1 MGTDREQQHAHS
13 PGAAGKGSHKNRT
26 CCTGL
31 LAHVDAG
38 KTTLAEAILYLT
50 GRIRALGRVDHQD
63 AYFDHFALERARGI
77 TIFSK
82 QAQIVLDG
90 RTANAE
96 NGPVAEAGN
105 GRLADAGSQEES
117 VSVTLLDTPGH
128 VDFSAEMERTLQV
141 LDYAILVISAPDG
154 VQSHVDTLWRLLA
167 RYEIPVFLFINKMDL
182 PGADREELMAHLA
195 AKLDERC
202 VDFSGRDAVNLCA
215 GGSMDAVSGKH
226 RLQRDGRHEQ
236 ERSERDGVHRKD
248 QTGQGGCRGENWPEQ
263 SIQTQETQA
272 QEARRQRE
280 EKFQEEM
287 AMCDDR
293 LLEIYASGET
303 IGTDE
308 IRRAIAARHVFP
320 CFFGSALKLEG
331 VEELLDG
338 IYSYSL
344 EKEYPDTFGARVYKI
359 SRDAQGNR
367 LTHMKIT
374 GGMLRV
380 KDLLAGE
387 KVNQIRIPSGGS
399 FETAQEAAAGTICA
413 VTGPE
418 HTRVGEGLGAEPEAE
433 MPILEPVLSYRI
445 ELVETPPRC
454 ASADIP
460 PEGRG
465 CHPARAER
473 TRINRNA
480 AHLAGA
486 PEGTDVQRA
495 FRQMKQ
501 LEEEEP
507 QLHISWVPAV
517 DKSAQGADCAGEIH
531 AQLMGEVQTEI
542 LQDLIRERFGLAV
555 KFGEGS
561 IVYRETIAEP
571 VVGMGH
577 FEPLRHYAEVHL
589 LMEPGERGSGL
600 QFESACGT
608 DELDLNWQRLV
619 LTHLEE
625 KQYPGVLTG
634 SAITD
639 MKITL
644 VAGRAHQKHTE
655 GGDFRQATCRA
666 VRQGLCR
673 AKSILLEPV
682 YRFRMEVPMESVG
695 RALSDI
701 QSMYGTAGTP
711 VLLDD
716 QGQTGMMEITGT
728 APVVTM
734 RSYQR
739 ELLSYTRGRGRL
751 FCTLKGYEEC
761 HNAEEVIEARAYDPL
776 LDPDNPCGSVF
787 CAHGAGFVVS
797 WEDVPDYVHIA
808 DTDRYADGR
817 LHDGSPAGSSTP
829 GARDG
834 DSAGNS
840 IPGAQDGGSAG
851 NRGSGAQDGGSAGNS
866 GPGVRDGISAQNE
879 RQLMRSE
886 ASAGN
891 GTGGPRRGVPVPS
904 AKNAGPAAPAADDEL
919 RAIFERTYGAA
930 KWEGRRPADGRHA
943 GAELGSRWA
952 GYEAPQPV
960 RASSEQPS
968 ADAGATGDGYTAKR
982 KGKNAEPLEECLLVD
997 GYNIIF
1003 AWEELKE
1010 LAKISLES
1018 ARTRLLDLMCNY
1030 QGYKNNDLIVV
1041 FDAYRVAGHTTE
1053 VLRYHNIHVVYTKEA
1068 ETADQY
1074 IEKTA
1079 RQIRRRYHV
1088 TVATS
1093 DALEQIIIFGAGA
1106 ARLSARGLHD
1116 ELEQMQKD
1124 LRENYLGTSPKGAGT
1139 GLLEGWHPAD

>member
-1 MGTDREQQHAHS
+1 MRTDGEQQHAHS
-13 PGAAGKGSHKNRT
+13 PEMAGKSSHLAAGTEKTRKNRT

-38 KTTLAEAILYLT
+38 KTTLAEAILYQT

-63 AYFDHFALERARGI
+63 AYLDNFALERARGI

-82 QAQIVLDG
+82 QAQVVLDG
-90 RTANAE
+90 QMAGTGGRRPADTRSDSPLRSGEGYLTNP
-96 NGPVAEAGN
+96 GGGRVVEAGF
-105 GRLADAGSQEES
+105 RTEPL
-117 VSVTLLDTPGH
+117 TLTILDTPGH

-182 PGADREELMAHLA
+182 PGTDREALMAHLS

-202 VDFSGRDAVNLCA
+202 VDFSGLKYQA
-215 GGSMDAVSGKH
+215 
-226 RLQRDGRHEQ
+226 EQ
-236 ERSERDGVHRKD
+236 V
-248 QTGQGGCRGENWPEQ
+248 
-263 SIQTQETQA
+263 
-272 QEARRQRE
+272 QRE
-280 EKFQEEM
+280 AKFQEDL

-308 IRRAIAARHVFP
+308 IRHAIAARHVFP
-320 CFFGSALKLEG
+320 CYFGSALRLEG
-331 VEELLDG
+331 AEELLDG

-344 EKEYPDTFGARVYKI
+344 EKEYSDVFGARVYKI

-387 KVNQIRIPSGGS
+387 KVNQIRIPSGGT
-399 FETAQEAAAGTICA
+399 FGMAQEADAGTICA
-413 VTGPE
+413 VTGLE
-418 HTRVGEGLGAEPEAE
+418 HTRVGQGLGEESEAE
-433 MPILEPVLSYRI
+433 MPLLEPVLSYRI
-445 ELVETPPRC
+445 EL
-454 ASADIP
+454 
-460 PEGRG
+460 
-465 CHPARAER
+465 
-473 TRINRNA
+473 
-480 AHLAGA
+480 
-486 PEGTDVQRA
+486 PEGTDVHQA

-507 QLHISWVPAV
+507 QLHITWVSAV
-517 DKSAQGADCAGEIH
+517 RLGGNAADAGQTISKNSEIH

-542 LQDLIRERFGLAV
+542 LQDLIRERFGLKV
-555 KFGEGS
+555 KFGQGS

-589 LMEPGERGSGL
+589 LMEPAERGSGL
-600 QFESACGT
+600 QFESACST
-608 DELDLNWQRLV
+608 DDLDLNWQRLV

-625 KQYPGVLTG
+625 KQHLGVLTG
-634 SAITD
+634 SEITD

-673 AKSILLEPV
+673 AHSILLEPV
-682 YRFRMEVPMESVG
+682 YLFRMEVPAESVG

-701 QSMYGTAGTP
+701 QRMHGTAGAP
-711 VLLDD
+711 VFLDAPGSSAWSSSGKEQVFSNGQAISKERATQNGQAVSKEQKSLREQD
-716 QGQTGMMEITGT
+716 FRKEQDPLPGRGQKSGTDDGEKRAGSGQGQAGMMEITGT
-728 APVVTM
+728 APVITM
-734 RSYQR
+734 RGYQS
-739 ELLSYTRGRGRL
+739 ELLAYTKGRGRL
-751 FCTLKGYEEC
+751 SCRLKGYEAC
-761 HNAEEVIEARAYDPL
+761 HNAEEVIASRGYDPL
-776 LDPDNPCGSVF
+776 LDADNPCGSVF
-787 CAHGAGFVVS
+787 CAHGAGFAVS
-797 WEDVPDYVHIA
+797 WEDVPEYVHIA
-808 DTDRYADGR
+808 DTDRYAADAAKAADR
-817 LHDGSPAGSSTP
+817 KASADRYA
-829 GARDG
+829 ADK
-834 DSAGNS
+834 SAGA
-840 IPGAQDGGSAG
+840 GTEAVGGNGPFASQG
-851 NRGSGAQDGGSAGNS
+851 QRS
-866 GPGVRDGISAQNE
+866 GPSAENRMQG
-879 RQLMRSE
+879 QRSGP
-886 ASAGN
+886 SAENRVQGQ
-891 GTGGPRRGVPVPS
+891 RGVPP
-904 AKNAGPAAPAADDEL
+904 AKKAAAVTSVADEEL
-919 RAIFERTYGAA
+919 RAIFERTYGTA
-930 KWEGRRPADGRHA
+930 KWEGRRPADGKYADTGA
-943 GAELGSRWA
+943 GPGSRWA
-952 GYEAPQPV
+952 GYEASRTTRPSG
-960 RASSEQPS
+960 ASSEAS
-968 ADAGATGDGYTAKR
+968 AEGSEAKEAEARRAKR
-982 KGKNAEPLEECLLVD
+982 KGNASEPLEECLLVD

-1003 AWEELKE
+1003 AWDDLKE
-1010 LAKISLES
+1010 LAKTSLES

-1030 QGYKNNDLIVV
+1030 QGYKDNYLIVV
-1041 FDAYRVAGHTTE
+1041 FDAYRVAGHQTE
-1053 VLRYHNIHVVYTKEA
+1053 VSRYHNIHVVYTKEA

-1106 ARLSARGLHD
+1106 ARLSARGLRD

-1124 LRENYLGTSPKGAGT
+1124 LRENYLGVTPKGAKP
-1139 GLLEGWHPAD
+1139 GLLDGQEDLKGQVPAESE

>member
-1 MGTDREQQHAHS
+1 MGNQAEKTEKRRVCA
-13 PGAAGKGSHKNRT
+13 
-26 CCTGL
+26 GL

-82 QAQIVLDG
+82 QAQVVLD
-90 RTANAE
+90 NS
-96 NGPVAEAGN
+96 
-105 GRLADAGSQEES
+105 L
-117 VSVTLLDTPGH
+117 SVTLLDTPGH

-167 RYEIPVFLFINKMDL
+167 RYEIPTFLFINKMDL
-182 PGADREELMAHLA
+182 PGTDREALMAHLA

-202 VDFSGRDAVNLCA
+202 VDFSGLRY
-215 GGSMDAVSGKH
+215 
-226 RLQRDGRHEQ
+226 QEEQ
-236 ERSERDGVHRKD
+236 ESTDQGHQAERKGGNKSRQEEQKSAGRSH
-248 QTGQGGCRGENWPEQ
+248 QTE
-263 SIQTQETQA
+263 
-272 QEARRQRE
+272 RE
-280 EKFQEEM
+280 EWEHRQGKFQEDL

-293 LLEIYASGET
+293 LLDIYASGEP
-303 IGTDE
+303 IGTEE
-308 IRRAIAARHVFP
+308 IRRAVAARHVFP
-320 CFFGSALKLEG
+320 CYFGSALKLEG
-331 VEELLDG
+331 VEEFLEGFRLFT
-338 IYSYSL
+338 I
-344 EKEYPDTFGARVYKI
+344 EKEYPDAFGARVYKI

-374 GGMLRV
+374 GGTLHV
-380 KDLLAGE
+380 KELLEGE
-387 KVNQIRIPSGGS
+387 KVNQIRILSGGT

-418 HTRVGEGLGAEPEAE
+418 HTRVGEGLGVEPAAEIPL
-433 MPILEPVLSYRI
+433 LEPVLSYRI
-445 ELVETPPRC
+445 EME
-454 ASADIP
+454 
-460 PEGRG
+460 
-465 CHPARAER
+465 
-473 TRINRNA
+473 
-480 AHLAGA
+480 
-486 PEGTDVQRA
+486 EGTDVQQA

-507 QLHISWVPAV
+507 QLHITWVKGTGNV
-517 DKSAQGADCAGEIH
+517 GEIH

-542 LQDLIRERFGLAV
+542 LQDMIRERFGLNV

-600 QFESACGT
+600 QFESACST

-634 SAITD
+634 SEITD

-644 VAGRAHQKHTE
+644 IAGRAHQKHTE
-655 GGDFRQATCRA
+655 GGDFRQATGRA

-673 AKSILLEPV
+673 ARSVLLEPV
-682 YRFRMEVPMESVG
+682 YDFRMEVPMESVG

-701 QSMYGTAGTP
+701 QRMHGTAGTP
-711 VLLDD
+711 NN
-716 QGQTGMMEITGT
+716 QPSRAGQTSGNGQGYGADDGGKRGSYSQSQADIMEITGT

-734 RSYQR
+734 RGYQS

-751 FCTLKGYEEC
+751 FCRLKGYEPC
-761 HNAEEVIEARAYDPL
+761 HNAEEVIASRGYDPL
-776 LDPDNPCGSVF
+776 LDADNPCGSVF
-787 CAHGAGFVVS
+787 CAHGAGFVVN

-808 DTDRYADGR
+808 DTDRYASDKMAGR
-817 LHDGSPAGSSTP
+817 MSGNTAGAGGKNAGEDDDFAPDNLQGVHSSGNATAMGTGKRGSDSGFALDDK
-829 GARDG
+829 R
-834 DSAGNS
+834 DSA
-840 IPGAQDGGSAG
+840 AG
-851 NRGSGAQDGGSAGNS
+851 LSGENRAR
-866 GPGVRDGISAQNE
+866 GV
-879 RQLMRSE
+879 
-886 ASAGN
+886 
-891 GTGGPRRGVPVPS
+891 RGVPSPKS
-904 AKNAGPAAPAADDEL
+904 AASAVSAADEEL
-919 RAIFERTYGAA
+919 RAIFERTYGMA
-930 KWEGRRPADGRHA
+930 KWEGRRPADGRYA
-943 GAELGSRWA
+943 GTDLGSRWA
-952 GYEAPQPV
+952 GYEAP
-960 RASSEQPS
+960 RTASASSEASS
-968 ADAGATGDGYTAKR
+968 AADTSASEGSGGAKR
-982 KGKNAEPLEECLLVD
+982 KGKTLEPLEECLLVD

-1003 AWEELKE
+1003 AWDELKE
-1010 LAKISLES
+1010 LAKTNLES

-1030 QGYKNNDLIVV
+1030 QGYKDNYLIVV
-1041 FDAYRVAGHTTE
+1041 FDAYRVAGHNTE
-1053 VLRYHNIHVVYTKEA
+1053 VFRYHNIHVVYTKEA

-1079 RQIRRRYHV
+1079 RQIRRQYHV

-1106 ARLSARGLHD
+1106 ARLSARGLHE

-1124 LRENYLGTSPKGAGT
+1124 LRENYLGAARKEAKTS
-1139 GLLEGWHPAD
+1139 LLDGQEELKAQVPAEE